1 MLTVQQVRI
10 LLFERRVE
18 IHEGGDRRR
27 TVKGGILRKTRKA
40 WSEVSFCFSFRQQ
53 AQGRNLL
60 TATAAHEI
68 LRL

>member
-27 TVKGGILRKTRKA
+27 TVKGGILQKQGKH
-40 WSEVSFCFSFRQQ
+40 EVSLRFSFREQ